1 MNAALAQIELDL
13 DEQVKFFNDEGK
25 IVEARRLNE
34 RVHYD
39 LEMLREMG
47 YCSGI
52 ENYSRYFDGRRAGTR
67 PFCILDF
74 FPDDFITIIDESHV
88 TVPQIHAMYGGD
100 FSRKQ
105 NLVSYG
111 FRLPAALDNRPLR
124 FEEFENVT
132 HQTIYVSATP
142 GDYELQRSEGIVV
155 EQIIRPTGLLDPEI
169 EVRPTA
175 NQIDDLLEEIRVRQE
190 RDERILVTTLT
201 KRMAEELDTYLRK
214 IGIRATYIHSD
225 VDTLERIQIL
235 DDFRKGI
242 YDVLVGVNLLREG
255 LDLPEVSLVAIL
267 DADKEGFLRNHRSL
281 TQTAGRAARNLN
293 GKVIMYADKI
303 TDSMKLTI
311 DESTRRR
318 TIQLRYN
325 EEHGIT
331 PQAIVKAH
339 KQIIDGLHATA
350 ETQTMQSD
358 GSPAKPIK
366 YDQIPYYNEYVNTYN
381 IAADPVA
388 EFITKEDLPT
398 IIDNLKKQM
407 TKAAKDM
414 DFLEAARLRDEIAKL
429 TEKLDAQNG

>member
-1 MNAALAQIELDL
+1 
-13 DEQVKFFNDEGK
+13 
-25 IVEARRLNE
+25 
-34 RVHYD
+34 
-39 LEMLREMG
+39 MG
-47 YCSGI
+47 SKHPKHGFIYPV
-52 ENYSRYFDGRRAGTR
+52 NYGF
-67 PFCILDF
+67 
-74 FPDDFITIIDESHV
+74 
-88 TVPQIHAMYGGD
+88 VPGVIGGD
-100 FSRKQ
+100 
-105 NLVSYG
+105 G
-111 FRLPAALDNRPLR
+111 
-124 FEEFENVT
+124 
-132 HQTIYVSATP
+132 
-142 GDYELQRSEGIVV
+142 
-155 EQIIRPTGLLDPEI
+155 
-169 EVRPTA
+169 
-175 NQIDDLLEEIRVRQE
+175 
-190 RDERILVTTLT
+190 
-201 KRMAEELDTYLRK
+201 EELDAYLRK

-267 DADKEGFLRNHRSL
+267 DADKEGFLRNQRSL

-350 ETQTMQSD
+350 ETQTIQSD

-429 TEKLDAQNG
+429 TEKLDA